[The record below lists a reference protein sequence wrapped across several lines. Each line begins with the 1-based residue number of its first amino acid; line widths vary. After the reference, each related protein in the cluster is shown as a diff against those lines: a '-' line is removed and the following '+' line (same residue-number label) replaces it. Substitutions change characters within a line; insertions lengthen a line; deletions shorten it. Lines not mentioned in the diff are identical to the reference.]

1 MRISD
6 WSSDVC
12 SSDLVKATPVHG
24 STTSSVRLPSTS
36 SPPISIRTM
45 SLSLFSGGQGHP
57 IIVIVRLGR
66 RRIVEPFNH
75 ARLKPAHKVD
85 RSLFYMAITANLRW
99 QARCLAR
106 KLVVRRAEHR
116 NNVAQPR
123 FIFIDQGTLHLQIG
137 RAHV

>member
-75 ARLKPAHKVD
+75 ARLKPAHK
-85 RSLFYMAITANLRW
+85 
-99 QARCLAR
+99 
-106 KLVVRRAEHR
+106 E
-116 NNVAQPR
+116 
-123 FIFIDQGTLHLQIG
+123 IG
-137 RAHV
+137 RASCRERVCQYV

>member
-75 ARLKPAHKVD
+75 ARLKPAPKVD
-85 RSLFYMAITANLRW
+85 RSLFYMAITANLSSDER
-99 QARCLAR
+99 RVGKEC
-106 KLVVRRAEHR
+106 VRTFRSRGSPYHKKKK
-116 NNVAQPR
+116 
-123 FIFIDQGTLHLQIG
+123 
-137 RAHV
+137 